1 MLAQIRIH
9 GRVQGVW
16 FRAWTEAT
24 ARTNKLDGW
33 VRNCAD
39 GSVEALFQG
48 DAEAVDAMCAACHQ
62 GPPLAAVSQ
71 VEVLRTSDADKPHIT
86 ASGFHILADG

>member
-1 MLAQIRIH
+1 MLAQIPIH
-9 GRVQGVW
+9 GRMQGVW

-24 ARTNKLDGW
+24 ACTHKLDGW

-39 GSVEALFQG
+39 GSVETLFQG
-48 DAEAVDAMCAACHQ
+48 DAEAVNAMLAACHQ

-71 VEVLRTSDADKPHIT
+71 VEVLRTRDAGKQHIT
-86 ASGFHILADG
+86 APGFHILADG